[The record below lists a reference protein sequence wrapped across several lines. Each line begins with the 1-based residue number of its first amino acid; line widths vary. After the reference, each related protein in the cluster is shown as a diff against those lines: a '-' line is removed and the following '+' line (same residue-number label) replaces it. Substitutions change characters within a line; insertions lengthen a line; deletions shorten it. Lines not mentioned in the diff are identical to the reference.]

1 MSDIS
6 NLPNSKKI
14 ILKTRPDG
22 DPKVSDFEMIEEVA
36 KAPNDGEVLVEV
48 QALGVGAWIRTTLN
62 ETAFHGSTPIGGT
75 LPSMGIGKVLISK
88 SDKLNEGD
96 IISGPLMAQSY
107 TTMSADFFTKVS
119 NPEIDPFT
127 QIGVLGVTTGLTA
140 YFGIYEVGQVKAGDI
155 VLVSGAAGGVGVLV
169 CQLAKLKGAKVIG
182 IAGGP
187 EKCAVLVNEVG
198 TDAAI
203 DYKNQ
208 NIDEQIKIHAP
219 DGIDIFFDNVGGN
232 ILDLAL
238 DNLRD
243 RARVIICGAISQYS
257 HHDAVEGPSLYLR
270 LAEKYARMEGFTVMH
285 FEEHYERASKE
296 LLDLYNQK
304 KLNVPFHIEE
314 GVDNFPLALQK
325 LFTGGN
331 TGKLMVKI

>member
-14 ILKTRPDG
+14 VLKSRPNG
-22 DPKVSDFEMIEEVA
+22 DPKVGDFDVIEETA
-36 KAPNDGEVLVEV
+36 KAPDDGEVLIEV

-88 SDKLNEGD
+88 SDKLKEGD
-96 IISGPLMAQSY
+96 IVSGPLSAQSFA
-107 TTMSADFFTKVS
+107 TMSGTFFTKVV

-127 QIGVLGVTTGLTA
+127 QIGVLGVSTGLTA

-155 VLVSGAAGGVGVLV
+155 VLVSGAAGGVGMIA

-182 IAGGP
+182 IAGGK
-187 EKCAVLVNEVG
+187 EKCEILVNDIGV
-198 TDAAI
+198 DAAI

-208 NIDEQIKIHAP
+208 DIDEQIKLYAK
-219 DGIDIFFDNVGGN
+219 DGIDLFFDNVGGE
-232 ILDLAL
+232 ILDIAL
-238 DNLRD
+238 DNIRD

-257 HHDAVEGPSLYLR
+257 HHDDVDGPSLYLR
-270 LAEKYARMEGFTVMH
+270 LAEKYAKMEGFTVMH
-285 FEEHYERASKE
+285 FKDRYEEAYKE
-296 LLDLYNQK
+296 LLDLYNQE
-304 KLNVPFHIEE
+304 KLKVPFHIEE
-314 GVDNFPLALQK
+314 GIESFPLALQK

>member
-107 TTMSADFFTKVS
+107 TTMPADFFTKVS

-127 QIGVLGVTTGLTA
+127 QIGVLGVATGLTA

-155 VLVSGAAGGVGVLV
+155 VLVSGAAGGVGMIV
-169 CQLAKLKGAKVIG
+169 CQLAKLKGA
-182 IAGGP
+182 
-187 EKCAVLVNEVG
+187 
-198 TDAAI
+198 
-203 DYKNQ
+203 
-208 NIDEQIKIHAP
+208 
-219 DGIDIFFDNVGGN
+219 
-232 ILDLAL
+232 
-238 DNLRD
+238 
-243 RARVIICGAISQYS
+243 
-257 HHDAVEGPSLYLR
+257 
-270 LAEKYARMEGFTVMH
+270 
-285 FEEHYERASKE
+285 
-296 LLDLYNQK
+296 
-304 KLNVPFHIEE
+304 
-314 GVDNFPLALQK
+314 
-325 LFTGGN
+325 
-331 TGKLMVKI
+331 